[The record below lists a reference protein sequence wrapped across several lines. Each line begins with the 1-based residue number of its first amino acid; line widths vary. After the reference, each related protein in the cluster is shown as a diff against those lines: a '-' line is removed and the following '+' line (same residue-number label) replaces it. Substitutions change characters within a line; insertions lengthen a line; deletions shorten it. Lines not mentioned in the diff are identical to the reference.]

1 MGGAIMA
8 QAIRAVC
15 IVKLWQAKIGD
26 STMEA
31 TRAIVAM
38 LFCLALQS
46 NEAAAWGRSEIDM
59 NVEVLASKNAG
70 QEELATIE
78 AQDIQLAL
86 GAFTSAEIDMTDS
99 AMRSMTIS
107 KALEIIQ
114 HKNGTSPDAIALIKH
129 QLERKAPGY
138 AGVQKGQDML
148 NEMIQETIE
157 KLDLERQTC
166 ATFIKTQK
174 HQIWVTVQDIR
185 MYDARA
191 AGAREDVLAAQTEI
205 ERLTEL
211 LPKLMSTLEAH
222 NRKCAEDI
230 AGLEE
235 QLKIVRGDITVMTS
249 VLKLTEC
256 DSTSALLQHG
266 VLRTTVAKM
275 KSGEARHHLQ
285 DGLDDACTG
294 DMPLETPDSPDA
306 LVQVSANPT
315 IIDPTKQRSKCTL
328 SKNSCKKLRDKF
340 LQIQSGIEAKRD
352 ELMAELSMVRRHC
365 EDEKS
370 NLESQISDAETDLKN
385 QQTSLAKAT
394 KEQNDAERNSK
405 IKNEE
410 RTALIAE
417 LERMTKLC
425 EVNINN
431 LVSEKCAL
439 GKIRGE
445 LETMKGHTNPAFLQ
459 DCEVTD
465 WSADECSATCD
476 GGIQKLTRA
485 ISVHPVGGAECPPL
499 EMQRAC
505 GEEECPINCELED
518 WTEWGDCSAECN
530 GGVKEKIR
538 NVLKVPQF
546 GGDPCGE
553 SSVAES
559 CNMQSCDKDCVLGDW
574 TGWSECSKECDGGLN
589 TRVKTVVEEPHGDGD
604 CFHAETAERLE
615 YSPCNVAKCEGN
627 VTCES
632 KLDVVILLDGSGSL
646 GPNGWEQTKKAGEM
660 FVQGLHGGE
669 SHVKVSVILF
679 SGPTSWNKYY
689 ACTGATKGAT
699 PNLKDDCGIDIVQHF
714 TADMGEAANVIS
726 GLAWP
731 AKTTLTSQAL
741 MTAKSE
747 LSLGRKDASSVVVV
761 ITDGRPLN
769 PKRTQEASSD
779 LRKSARLMWIP
790 VGRNVPIKDMKE
802 WASTPM
808 SENVMAVD
816 NFEALSDP
824 ETISAF
830 LVDMC
835 PKVKLTKE
843 PASPAR

>member
-1 MGGAIMA
+1 
-8 QAIRAVC
+8 
-15 IVKLWQAKIGD
+15 
-26 STMEA
+26 
-31 TRAIVAM
+31 
-38 LFCLALQS
+38 
-46 NEAAAWGRSEIDM
+46 
-59 NVEVLASKNAG
+59 VEVLASKNAG
-70 QEELATIE
+70 QDELATSE
-78 AQDIQLAL
+78 AQYIHLAL
-86 GAFTSAEIDMTDS
+86 GAFTSAEIHMTDS
-99 AMRSMTIS
+99 AMHSMTIS
-107 KALEIIQ
+107 KALKVIEQ
-114 HKNGTSPDAIALIKH
+114 QNGTTHEAVAYIKQ
-129 QLERKAPGY
+129 QLENKAPGY

-148 NEMIQETIE
+148 NEMIQETNE

-166 ATFIKTQK
+166 ATFIESQT
-174 HQIWVTVQDIR
+174 HQISVTDQDIR

-230 AGLEE
+230 DSLEE
-235 QLKIVRGDITVMTS
+235 QLKIVRGDISVMAS

-256 DSTSALLQHG
+256 DSNTALLQHV
-266 VLRTTVAKM
+266 VLRTTAAKM
-275 KSGEARHHLQ
+275 KSAEARQLLQ
-285 DGLDDACTG
+285 SGLDDACTG

-315 IIDPTKQRSKCTL
+315 IIDPTKQRAKCTL

-352 ELMAELSMVRRHC
+352 ELMAELSMLRRHC
-365 EDEKS
+365 EDEKT
-370 NLESQISDAETDLKN
+370 NLESQISDAETDLKS
-385 QQTSLAKAT
+385 QQTALAKAT

-405 IKNEE
+405 LKNEE
-410 RTALIAE
+410 RVALDAE
-417 LERMTKLC
+417 LKRMEKLC
-425 EVNINN
+425 EVNMNN
-431 LVSEKCAL
+431 FVSEKCAL

-445 LETMKGHTNPAFLQ
+445 LEKMKGHTNPAFLQ
-459 DCEVTD
+459 DCAVTD
-465 WSADECSATCD
+465 WSADECSVACG

-485 ISVHPVGGAECPPL
+485 ISVHPVGGAQCPPL

-538 NVLKVPQF
+538 NVLTVPQF

-559 CNMQSCDKDCVLGDW
+559 CNMQSCDKDCVLSDW
-574 TGWSECSKECDGGLN
+574 TGWSECSKECDGGLG
-589 TRVKTVVEEPHGDGD
+589 TRVKNVVEEPQGSGN
-604 CFHAETAERLE
+604 CFYAETTERLE
-615 YSPCNVAKCEGN
+615 YSPCNEAKCEGN

-632 KLDVVILLDGSGSL
+632 KLDVVVLLDGSGSL
-646 GPNGWEQTKKAGEM
+646 GPNGWAQTKKAGEM

-669 SHVKVSVILF
+669 DHVKVSVILF
-679 SGPTSWNKYY
+679 SGPTSWDKYY
-689 ACTGATKGAT
+689 ACTGAAQGAT

-714 TADMGEAANVIS
+714 TADMSEAANVIS
-726 GLAWP
+726 GLVWP

-761 ITDGRPLN
+761 VTDGRPLN
-769 PKRTQEASSD
+769 PQRTEKASSD
-779 LRKSARLMWIP
+779 LKKSARLMWIP
-790 VGRNVPIKDMKE
+790 VGQNVPIESME
-802 WASTPM
+802 AWATKPV
-808 SENVMAVD
+808 SENVIPV
-816 NFEALSDP
+816 NHFEALSDP
-824 ETISAF
+824 DTINAI
-830 LVDMC
+830 LADMC
-835 PKVKLTKE
+835 PKVKLIK
-843 PASPAR
+843 